1 MNTRKHAG
9 QGGFTYFML
18 LWWVALSGIM
28 LAALSQQ
35 WRFERRREKE
45 AEMVARAQEIVSAIA
60 TYRQAVPNSGG
71 PASLQDLVEDRRGP
85 RTLRHL
91 RRIWVDPLTGRA
103 DWGLVRDVPGQPAPA
118 AARAASQ
125 AAAGGRG
132 GAAASPASSPSSPF
146 GNGPSWA
153 SAPAFSA
160 STPGIGGASSAE
172 GGIRGIY
179 STASGTPIRAPT
191 GTKTYEEWRFEAPV
205 AANGP

>member
-103 DWGLVRDVPGQPAPA
+103 DWGLVREAPGQPTTAS
-118 AARAASQ
+118 ARAATP
-125 AAAGGRG
+125 AAGAR
-132 GAAASPASSPSSPF
+132 GAAAAPPASSASSPF

-153 SAPAFSA
+153 SASSFSA

-172 GGIRGIY
+172 GGIHGIY
-179 STASGTPIRAPT
+179 STASGTPIRAPA

>member
-1 MNTRKHAG
+1 MNTRTHAAAG

-35 WRFERRREKE
+35 WAFERRREKE
-45 AEMVARAQEIVSAIA
+45 AEMVARAQEIVAAIA
-60 TYRQAVPNSGG
+60 AYHQAVPNGPW

-103 DWGLVRDVPGQPAPA
+103 DWGLVRDVPGQATPA

-125 AAAGGRG
+125 AAAAAR
-132 GAAASPASSPSSPF
+132 AASS
-146 GNGPSWA
+146 PSWA

-160 STPGIGGASSAE
+160 STPGFGGGTPAE
-172 GGIRGIY
+172 GGIHGVY
-179 STASGTPIRAPT
+179 STALGTPIRAPT

-205 AANGP
+205 ATNGP